1 LIAQGLYVDE
11 RGAIHTMLI
20 RTISLAIGALGAIVG
35 AQLPEVMQQYQQ
47 RLGGAADEVAAIV
60 DRFDRDAAA
69 NNMSRG
75 DALAQ
80 LRVSGDDLVRR
91 RGIDMELNI
100 ERLTLLRQQRQD
112 MSGDY
117 LTRAVTFLAHAD
129 QPLLN
134 ETLKVYQ
141 PAVPTTAE
149 GLFSA
154 LAGFV
159 AGWWVIVL
167 AALPFRR
174 WKETRARGNPR
185 QISRNNVP

>member
-1 LIAQGLYVDE
+1 
-11 RGAIHTMLI
+11 MLI
-20 RTISLAIGALGAIVG
+20 RTISLAIGVLGAIVA

-69 NNMSRG
+69 NNVSRG

-80 LRVSGDDLVRR
+80 LHASGDDLVRR
-91 RGIDMELNI
+91 RGVDMEINI
-100 ERLTLLRQQRQD
+100 ERLSALRQQRQD

-117 LTRAVTFLAHAD
+117 LSRAVYFLAHAD
-129 QPLLN
+129 PTLLDQ
-134 ETLKVYQ
+134 TLKTYQ

-159 AGWWVIVL
+159 AGWWIIVL
-167 AALPFRR
+167 MALPFRR
-174 WKETRARGNPR
+174 WKEARARRDLRRTPH
-185 QISRNNVP
+185 